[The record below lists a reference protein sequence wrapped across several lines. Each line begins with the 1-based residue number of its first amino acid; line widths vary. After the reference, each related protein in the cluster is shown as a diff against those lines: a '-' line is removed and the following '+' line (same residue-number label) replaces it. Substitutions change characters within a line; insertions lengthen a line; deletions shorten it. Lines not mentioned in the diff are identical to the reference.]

1 MSDAHPV
8 RTHVIGATVASLL
21 VALILWALGFVDI
34 IARGLWSA
42 VSWLGRGLA
51 APVSLPMW
59 LVLLAVGCA
68 VAVTVLRRRRAP
80 ASGPVDEE
88 RPSLPARGAGAIRRN
103 E

>member
-42 VSWLGRGLA
+42 VSWLGLA
-51 APVSLPMW
+51 GCLALFVSLPVWALLTGAATLVGLTTGRW
-59 LVLLAVGCA
+59 LVPRHRGEA
-68 VAVTVLRRRRAP
+68 RP
-80 ASGPVDEE
+80 A
-88 RPSLPARGAGAIRRN
+88 
-103 E
+103 